1 MRPATMRLPASPLTS
16 DGRGKTGVADL
27 LTMSNGS
34 LTHWC
39 HPARVTPP
47 AWRWIALA
55 VLGLVAPAQALA
67 DCALPPQ
74 GAPIRLTVRSC
85 RSIEADSDPEVRAH
99 VHLDG
104 PGALMGAPTIRRL
117 YTGALVTDNRGTLW
131 MVPSRAADPCRG
143 FRPGSTV
150 EKLASYSCCDTGRW
164 GKCVFGGRFL
174 SDPGQPPIN
183 AFQ

>member
-1 MRPATMRLPASPLTS
+1 MPNR
-16 DGRGKTGVADL
+16 
-27 LTMSNGS
+27 S
-34 LTHWC
+34 LNHWR
-39 HPARVTPP
+39 HPARVPPP
-47 AWRWIALA
+47 AWRSIALA
-55 VLGLVAPAQALA
+55 VLSLVAPAQALA
-67 DCALPPQ
+67 DCALQPQ
-74 GAPIRLTVRSC
+74 VAPIRLTVRSC
-85 RSIEADSDPEVRAH
+85 RAIEADSDPEVHAH

-104 PGALMGAPTIRRL
+104 PGALVDAPTIRRL

-174 SDPGQPPIN
+174 SDPGKPPIN